1 MASFLPHER
10 RAVISLGLLYT
21 FRMLGLFMV
30 LPVLIKYG
38 EGYAH
43 STAQLLG
50 FAMGAYG
57 LSQAMLQIPFG
68 LWSDKWGR
76 KPVIIVGLCLFALGS
91 VVAALSES
99 VYGLI
104 LGRFLQGG
112 GAIAAAVM
120 ALVADLTSDAN
131 RTKAMAAIGASIGL
145 SFLVAM
151 VISPRLAGWGG
162 LSAVF
167 WTTAV
172 LASIGLLIVLFM
184 VPRANAG
191 KSPHRQISTNREV
204 VLNVLRNP
212 DLLRLNAGIFTLH
225 FVLVSYF
232 TVLPTALEQ
241 VLQVQSKQQSW
252 VYLPVLM
259 GSFIVMLPF
268 MLLAERKRKLKPVFV
283 SAVAVGGLAQLG
295 FLFGYQHAWIL
306 VMTMFVFFVAFNL
319 LEATLP
325 SLVSKAAPVV
335 GRGTANGVYSTC
347 QFLGIAVGGSAAGW
361 ALGRGGAPEVIGLCV
376 AVIALWWIITLSM
389 RAPRHY
395 SNVVVPVTAANR
407 ELFLLRLAELP
418 GVAEISYLEDEAAAF
433 LRVDDQLFHREA
445 LRELEQAELEA
456 SC

>member
-1 MASFLPHER
+1 MPRFLPHER
-10 RAVISLGLLYT
+10 RAVVSLGLLYT

-30 LPVLIKYG
+30 LPVLIQYG

-57 LSQAMLQIPFG
+57 LSQALLQIPFG

-76 KPVIIVGLCLFALGS
+76 KPVIVVGLCLFAVGS

-151 VISPRLAGWGG
+151 VISPRLADWGG
-162 LSAVF
+162 LSAIF
-167 WTTAV
+167 WSTAA
-172 LASIGLLIVLFM
+172 LALVGLLIVIFI
-184 VPRANAG
+184 VPRAQYG
-191 KSPHRQISTNREV
+191 QSSHRQISTNREV
-204 VLNVLRNP
+204 VLKVLHNP

-232 TVLPTALEQ
+232 TVLPSALEQ
-241 VLQVQSKQQSW
+241 VLQIESKQQSW
-252 VYLPVLM
+252 VYLPVLL
-259 GSFIVMLPF
+259 GSFVIMLPF
-268 MLLAERKRKLKPVFV
+268 MLLAERKRKVKPVFV
-283 SAVAVGGLAQLG
+283 GAVAMAGLAQLA
-295 FLFGYQHAWIL
+295 FLFGYQQGWIL
-306 VMTMFVFFVAFNL
+306 VTAMFLFFVAFNL

-325 SLVSKAAPVV
+325 SLVSKAAPLV
-335 GRGTANGVYSTC
+335 GRGTANGIYSTC

-361 ALGRGGAPEVIGLCV
+361 ALGQGGAPYVIGLCV
-376 AVIALWWIITLSM
+376 AVIAVWWFIALSM
-389 RAPRHY
+389 RAPRY
-395 SNVVVPVTAANR
+395 FSNVMVPVTAANR

-418 GVAEISYLEDEAAAF
+418 GVAEISYLEDEKAAF
-433 LRVDDQLFHREA
+433 LRVDEQLFHREA
-445 LRELEQAELEA
+445 LRELEEADLEA
-456 SC
+456 TC